1 MKAPVVHCHPDQES
15 LNAALVRAGC
25 DALPVAGNDAAT
37 PYLYAK
43 QFDPVMTLEERRA
56 NVSNP
61 GPVESRVQ
69 KHVDALR
76 MAEHLVFIHAA
87 RGIARLVCKCTT

>member
-1 MKAPVVHCHPDQES
+1 MKTPVLYYHPDHKS

-43 QFDPVMTLEERRA
+43 QFDPVMTLEKRKA
-56 NVSNP
+56 YVSDP
-61 GPVESRVQ
+61 GLVESRVQ
-69 KHVDALR
+69 KVRRCDAY
-76 MAEHLVFIHAA
+76 
-87 RGIARLVCKCTT
+87 G